1 MQKDSFYIEL
11 RVKRNAEFDFWLHA
25 GLFREMNH
33 VYSFEILQIS
43 AEIQ

>member
-11 RVKRNAEFDFWLHA
+11 RVKRNAEFDFWL
-25 GLFREMNH
+25 FREMNH